1 MAKVIIKMRVMP
13 ESTEVDL
20 AELEKILR
28 EKIEA
33 FTEMPLNNVETNPV
47 AFGLKSLDLTF
58 AMDESKGDT
67 EVLENDLANL
77 EQVTSVEITSVSR
90 ALG

>member
-33 FTEMPLNNVETNPV
+33 FTEIPVSAVAQSPV
-47 AFGLKSLDLTF
+47 AFGLNALDLSF
-58 AMDESKGDT
+58 AMDESRGDT
-67 EVLENDLANL
+67 EVLENDIAKL